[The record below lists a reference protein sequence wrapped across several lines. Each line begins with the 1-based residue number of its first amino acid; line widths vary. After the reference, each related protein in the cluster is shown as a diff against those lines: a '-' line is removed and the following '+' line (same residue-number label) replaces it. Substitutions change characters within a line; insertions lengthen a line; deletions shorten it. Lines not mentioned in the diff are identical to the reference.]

1 MKFHIGAIPEDD
13 FEPDDSWRAMRE
25 PGPLLMQL
33 FALPI
38 AIALLAIFA
47 FLWMRFVRME
57 PLPIL
62 QESPVLFG
70 LAVIASFPLLIFVH
84 ELFHAV
90 AHPGYGL
97 RPATI
102 IGAWPEKLLF
112 YAHYCGVLKRN
123 QFLLVFAMPFLVISV
138 LPLVIAAVGIL
149 PPSLASVAAW
159 FSIWNALF
167 ACGDVF
173 GFFLVLAQ
181 IPSNSMVKNKGWYTF
196 WKPA

>member
-1 MKFHIGAIPEDD
+1 MKFHLGAIPEDD

-25 PGPLLMQL
+25 PGPFLMQL

-38 AIALLAIFA
+38 AIALLAVFA
-47 FLWMRFVRME
+47 FLWTRFVTIE

-62 QESPVLFG
+62 QEHPTLFG
-70 LAVIASFPLLIFVH
+70 LAAIASFPLLIIVH
-84 ELFHAV
+84 ELLHAA

-97 RPATI
+97 HPATVV
-102 IGAWPEKLLF
+102 GAWPEKMLF

-123 QFLLVFAMPFLVISV
+123 QFLIVFAMPFLAISV
-138 LPLVIAAVGIL
+138 LPLVIATVGIL
-149 PPSLASVAAW
+149 PPPFASVAAW

-173 GFFLVLAQ
+173 GFFLVLSQ
-181 IPSNSMVKNKGWYTF
+181 IPSNSIVRNKGWYTY